1 MALTTDLYGSPWE
14 ALNAAAR
21 AAKADVC
28 GANTVH
34 PSHRGMDGRSGCGIW
49 VRGEEVAERM
59 AAGLRLT
66 GFDVVILP
74 GYSTG
79 VVIRVRVPSVSSPDA
94 SGTAR
99 CWTHPTAPRS
109 RHLTRRARP

>member
-1 MALTTDLYGSPWE
+1 MTVDPASLYPTAWE
-14 ALNAAAR
+14 ALIAAAK

-34 PSHRGMDGRSGCGIW
+34 PSNRGMDGRRGCGIW
-49 VRGEEVAERM
+49 VMGDEVAERM

-66 GFDVVILP
+66 GYDVVVLP

-79 VVIRVRVPSVSSPDA
+79 VVIRDQP
-94 SGTAR
+94 
-99 CWTHPTAPRS
+99 
-109 RHLTRRARP
+109 